1 MLPYR
6 SARAS
11 PASSLRCRAPFA
23 LRKGRVARRGRRRLG
38 CLCAGSP
45 SRLSP
50 GPPHP
55 SPLPRRGEGI
65 VAPVHSGH
73 PSFVLRKGRMRAGY
87 RFDSNV
93 YVVFVAWMGGVWLGG
108 FFWDG
113 CWD

>member
-6 SARAS
+6 SAPGIPCELAS
-11 PASSLRCRAPFA
+11 LPRPLRFAKGASGPE
-23 LRKGRVARRGRRRLG
+23 GGRRLG